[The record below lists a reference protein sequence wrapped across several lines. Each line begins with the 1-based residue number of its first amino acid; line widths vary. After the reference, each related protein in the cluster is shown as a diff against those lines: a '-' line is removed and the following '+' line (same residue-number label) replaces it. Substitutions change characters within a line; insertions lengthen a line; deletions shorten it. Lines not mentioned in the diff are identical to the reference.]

1 MKAISS
7 KVILEVSR
15 YRYFLSK
22 LLKNFRKHL
31 MTVICLKESYY
42 DCFEL
47 KEKLWLVFFPPGG
60 NLGYQRQSGQRG
72 ISLVRDTV
80 LPFFLDLCILVFC
93 VFEYSWICAFGFCI
107 CVFVFYKYQRQS
119 SRQRGISLVT
129 DTVLPSA
136 ADVSSDRSSL
146 RNNCI

>member
-1 MKAISS
+1 MKLKVCNENSIAQLDMKAISS

-31 MTVICLKESYY
+31 MSVICFQESYY

-80 LPFFLDLCILVFC
+80 LPFFGFVHFRFFVYLSIREFVHLD
-93 VFEYSWICAFGFCI
+93 S
-107 CVFVFYKYQRQS
+107 VFVYLYSINIKGS
-119 SRQRGISLVT
+119 HRGREESH
-129 DTVLPSA
+129 
-136 ADVSSDRSSL
+136 
-146 RNNCI
+146 